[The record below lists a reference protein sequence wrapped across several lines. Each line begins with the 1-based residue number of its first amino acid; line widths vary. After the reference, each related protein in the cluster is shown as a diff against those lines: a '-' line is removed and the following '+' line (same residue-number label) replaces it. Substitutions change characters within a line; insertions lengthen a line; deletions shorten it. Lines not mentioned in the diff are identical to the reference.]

1 MFIVF
6 SIKCEQINGLL
17 FITILPDRRFI
28 CLFFALVWP
37 TTMRKISFTKYWQF
51 FGLQNPSTITKD
63 LSVVRWMEH
72 YHTTIGKDILLIFS
86 LFLPTTIRRVFCILS
101 IVSRWITCYLTII
114 DKGFCCLFTLSPP
127 LRQKCSQKYGTCPSS
142 LVVGFSKASNHS
154 LVRLLP
160 PEVYKN
166 K

>member
-1 MFIVF
+1 MDCYLLQYYLTI
-6 SIKCEQINGLL
+6 GL
-17 FITILPDRRFI
+17 
-28 CLFFALVWP
+28 FAYFLLW
-37 TTMRKISFTKYWQF
+37 
-51 FGLQNPSTITKD
+51 FGLPQWERFLLQNIGSFMDCHPSTITKD
-63 LSVVRWMEH
+63 LSVVRWMKH

-86 LFLPTTIRRVFCILS
+86 LFLPTTIRRIFCILS

-127 LRQKCSQKYGTCPSS
+127 MRQKCSQKYGTCPPG

-154 LVRLLP
+154 LARLLP